1 MREWQAPTDE
11 DLQRQLA
18 EADARTAA
26 ADASEPRARTARYD
40 KRSGR
45 VVIELTNGC
54 AFAFPAVLGQ
64 GLTGATAEQL
74 AAVEVMP
81 GGFGLRWEELDADLA
96 VPSLVAG
103 IFGSKRWMAELGRQG
118 GLVRSERKA
127 ASARANGAKGGRPRK
142 ALG

>member
-18 EADARTAA
+18 EADARTAG
-26 ADASEPRARTARYD
+26 ADATEPRARTARYD

-64 GLTGATAEQL
+64 GLAGATAEQL

-81 GGFGLRWEELDADLA
+81 GGFGLRWEALDADLD

-103 IFGSKRWMAELGRQG
+103 IFGSRRWMAELGRQG

-127 ASARANGAKGGRPRK
+127 ASARRNGAKGGRPRK

>member
-1 MREWQAPTDE
+1 MREWQIPTEE

-26 ADASEPRARTARYD
+26 TDATEPRARTARYD
-40 KRSGR
+40 KRTGR

-54 AFAFPAVLGQ
+54 AFAFPAALGQ
-64 GLTGATAEQL
+64 GLSGATAEQL

-81 GGFGLRWEELDADLA
+81 GGFGLRWEGLDADLA

-118 GLVRSERKA
+118 GLVRSERKS

>member
-1 MREWQAPTDE
+1 MREWREPTDDE
-11 DLQRQLA
+11 LQRQLA
-18 EADARTAA
+18 AADARTAS
-26 ADASEPRARTARYD
+26 ADATEPRARRARYD

-45 VVIELTNGC
+45 IVIDLTNGC
-54 AFAFPAVLGQ
+54 TFAFPARLGQ
-64 GLTGATAEQL
+64 GLADATPEQL

-81 GGFGLRWEELDADLA
+81 GGYGLRWEALDADLA

-103 IFGSKRWMAELGRQG
+103 IFGSRRWMAELGRQG

-142 ALG
+142 VQG